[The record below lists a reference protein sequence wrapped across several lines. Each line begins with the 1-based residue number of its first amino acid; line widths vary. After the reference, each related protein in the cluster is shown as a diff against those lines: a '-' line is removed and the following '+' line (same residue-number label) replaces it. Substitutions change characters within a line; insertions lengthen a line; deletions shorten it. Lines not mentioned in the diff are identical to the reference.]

1 MTTMRILPSLLLLL
15 AVLSACSHAFSI
27 TDYSSRK
34 ATIALGMSKKDENSE
49 PLSSSS
55 SSLPSSSRRQLFLS
69 LATASSML
77 VMPQSSQAI
86 TRAIGGPEER
96 CRAAGNCLEIGEWD
110 GAVGWSWGSKDR
122 CDPNDPRCGANGILM
137 ESAPTGEPVPAIQNK
152 ITNMVDISFTIG
164 RTEEATIRLGLYG
177 EDAPAS
183 VAQFLQFVTSGLRTA
198 SDMAFQSGMGVE
210 SVPVSLNT
218 GGIVG
223 QIVPN
228 QRVDFGVPL
237 QGAAYARSRGMSKVP
252 QEFVPQPRP
261 KPITED
267 PAVVR
272 KHDAA
277 GLLSV
282 PGKGMGY
289 GGSGFEQVD
298 ECFES
303 SFQIT
308 ATAVPS
314 MDNNKEGRRVIGQ
327 VLDASSMANL
337 QRLSTLAVKKGFR
350 GVIPGQNTGPPL
362 LNVKITNVSTAAASS
377 S

>member
-1 MTTMRILPSLLLLL
+1 
-15 AVLSACSHAFSI
+15 VLSGCSHAFSI

-34 ATIALGMSKKDENSE
+34 ATIALGMSNKDENSE
-49 PLSSSS
+49 PLS
-55 SSLPSSSRRQLFLS
+55 LSSSRRQLLWS
-69 LATASSML
+69 LATTSASSML
-77 VMPQSSQAI
+77 LILPQSSQAM
-86 TRAIGGPEER
+86 TRAIGGAEEE

-122 CDPNDPRCGANGILM
+122 CDPNDPRCGVNGILM
-137 ESAPTGEPVPAIQNK
+137 EQAPSGEPVPTIQNI
-152 ITNMVDISFTIG
+152 ITNIVDISFTIG

-183 VAQFLQFVTSGLRTA
+183 VAQFLQFVTTGLRTT
-198 SDMAFQSGMGVE
+198 SDLAFQNGMGVA

-223 QIVPN
+223 QIIPN

-237 QGAAYARSRGMSKVP
+237 QSAAYARSRGMSKVP
-252 QEFVPQPRP
+252 EEFLPQPRP

-267 PAVVR
+267 PAGVVR
-272 KHDAA
+272 KHDVA
-277 GLLSV
+277 GLLSI

-289 GGSGFEQVD
+289 GGSGFEQED

-314 MDNNKEGRRVIGQ
+314 MDQNREGRRVIGQ
-327 VLDASSMANL
+327 VLDVSSMANL
-337 QRLSTLAVKKGFR
+337 SRLATLAVKKGFK
-350 GVIPGQNTGPPL
+350 GVIPGQNSGPPL
-362 LNVKITNVSTAAASS
+362 LNVKITKVSTAAASS

>member
-1 MTTMRILPSLLLLL
+1 
-15 AVLSACSHAFSI
+15 
-27 TDYSSRK
+27 
-34 ATIALGMSKKDENSE
+34 
-49 PLSSSS
+49 
-55 SSLPSSSRRQLFLS
+55 
-69 LATASSML
+69 
-77 VMPQSSQAI
+77 
-86 TRAIGGPEER
+86 
-96 CRAAGNCLEIGEWD
+96 
-110 GAVGWSWGSKDR
+110 
-122 CDPNDPRCGANGILM
+122 M
-137 ESAPTGEPVPAIQNK
+137 ESAPAGEPVPTIQNK
-152 ITNMVDISFTIG
+152 VTNLVEISFTIG

-183 VAQFLQFVTSGLRTA
+183 VAQFLQFVTTGLRTMG
-198 SDMAFQSGMGVE
+198 DMAFQNGMGVE

-223 QIVPN
+223 QIIPN

-237 QGAAYARSRGMSKVP
+237 QSGAYARSRGMSKVP
-252 QEFVPQPRP
+252 QDFLPQPRP

-267 PAVVR
+267 PDVVR
-272 KHDAA
+272 KHDVA
-277 GLLSV
+277 GLLSI
-282 PGKGMGY
+282 PGKGLGY
-289 GGSGFEQVD
+289 GGSGFEQED

-327 VLDASSMANL
+327 VLDESSMANL
-337 QRLSTLAVKKGFR
+337 SRLATLAVKKGFK
-350 GVIPGQNTGPPL
+350 GVIPGQNSGPPL